1 MFLRYILIFLVVF
14 SNASF
19 AQPTAAIDNLTNA
32 VILPQLGLPQPGRS
46 IRIGLIVGG

>member
-1 MFLRYILIFLVVF
+1 VPVLRLGKVQV
-14 SNASF
+14 SA
-19 AQPTAAIDNLTNA
+19 TAAIDNLTNA